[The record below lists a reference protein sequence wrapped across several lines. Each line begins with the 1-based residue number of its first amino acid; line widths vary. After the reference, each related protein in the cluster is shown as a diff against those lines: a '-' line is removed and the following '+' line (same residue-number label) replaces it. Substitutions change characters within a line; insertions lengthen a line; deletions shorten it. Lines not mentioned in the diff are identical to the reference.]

1 MSWIY
6 IVIIGYSMN
15 AVALTI
21 DKFLLTK
28 SIPRPASYT
37 LNVGVLTGLVGLALA
52 PFGLAKLS
60 LLNVIISLIAG
71 MSFAFALFTMYT
83 ALKRDEAS
91 RIVPFIGSMN
101 PVFIFILASIFLNEQ
116 LSEKELLAFFLIIF
130 GGGIISWK
138 IKGKQEIIKDNIANK
153 FKRIFSNKNKSVTI
167 KIFGIATLSAFLFA
181 TSYTLTKYIYEQTE
195 FLNGFIWTR
204 FGVFVGAMIIIMVVN
219 RQAEKKVKE
228 KKLNKKSGMIFLTG
242 QIFGGLSFFLINYAF
257 SLNSVTLV
265 QAMQGFQYVIL
276 FLLIIILSKK
286 FPKILEE
293 KLTPIIITQKIIA
306 IVFIGTG
313 LFILTI

>member
-116 LSEKELLAFFLIIF
+116 LSQKELMAFFLIIF
-130 GGGIISWK
+130 GGIIISWR
-138 IKGKQEIIKDNIANK
+138 IKSNGEIMRKNIADKFDHILHNK
-153 FKRIFSNKNKSVTI
+153 RKSLTI
-167 KIFGIATLSAFLFA
+167 KIFSIATLSALLFA
-181 TSYTLTKYIYEQTE
+181 ISYTLTKYMYEQTE

-204 FGVFVGAMIIIMVVN
+204 FGVFVGAIFIILLVN
-219 RQAEKKVKE
+219 RKKE
-228 KKLNKKSGMIFLTG
+228 KKSKEQKLSKKAGAIFLMG
-242 QIFGGLSFFLINYAF
+242 QIFGGLSFFLVNYAF

-265 QAMQGFQYVIL
+265 QAMQGFQYVVL

-306 IVFIGTG
+306 IIFIVTG

>member
-116 LSEKELLAFFLIIF
+116 LSQKELMAFFLIIF
-130 GGGIISWK
+130 GGIIISWR
-138 IKGKQEIIKDNIANK
+138 IKSNGEIMRKNIADKFDHILHNK
-153 FKRIFSNKNKSVTI
+153 RKSLTI
-167 KIFGIATLSAFLFA
+167 KIFSIATLSALLFA
-181 TSYTLTKYIYEQTE
+181 ISYTLTKYMYEQTE

-204 FGVFVGAMIIIMVVN
+204 FGVFVGAILIILLVN
-219 RQAEKKVKE
+219 RKKE
-228 KKLNKKSGMIFLTG
+228 KKSKEQKLSKKAGAIFLMG
-242 QIFGGLSFFLINYAF
+242 QIFGGLSFFLVNYAF

-265 QAMQGFQYVIL
+265 QAMQGFQYVVL

-306 IVFIGTG
+306 IIFIVTG